1 MDEREGKRVAPG
13 KLAGLLEALLG
24 RIDRL
29 QLLDRLRRRG
39 MRIGDRAIG
48 IDDVAPLAGHR
59 LQRQPDRPG
68 FEFLRKVAGELLV
81 APASVLPHTDDAVP
95 GIRDDELALPA
106 AGRVRARFVRLEF
119 DGRRAPD
126 LRDVALDQFGDAIG
140 TAFPDEDLLAVNSH
154 LSSLYAPPLPFLA
167 PGSNQVLRRNTEAS

>member
-1 MDEREGKRVAPG
+1 MGGREGKRGAPG

-24 RIDRL
+24 RL
-29 QLLDRLRRRG
+29 HHLELLDRLRRRG
-39 MRIGDRAIG
+39 MRIGNRTIG

-59 LQRQPDRPG
+59 LERQPDRPG

-106 AGRVRARFVRLEF
+106 AGRVRARFVRVEF

-126 LRDVALDQFGDAIG
+126 LVDVPLDELGYAIG
-140 TAFPDEDLLAVNSH
+140 TAFPDIELLTIKSH
-154 LSSLYAPPLPFLA
+154 LSSVSPPPLPFLL
-167 PGSNQVLRRNTEAS
+167 PPTRPYPTH

>member
-59 LQRQPDRPG
+59 LERQPDRPG

-95 GIRDDELALPA
+95 GIRHGELALRPT
-106 AGRVRARFVRLEF
+106 GRVRARFVRVEF

-126 LRDVALDQFGDAIG
+126 LVDVTLDELGYAIG
-140 TAFPDEDLLAVNSH
+140 TAFPDVELLTVKSH
-154 LSSLYAPPLPFLA
+154 LSSVYAAPLPFLR
-167 PGSNQVLRRNTEAS
+167 PPPRKGGKTR